1 MSVNSHQAPPTPKQF
16 VMVQSLTGVKH
27 ALYLIVTLFSFILF
41 IVSCVVVPYE
51 RDTYGG
57 YNPPAAELAFTGAVG
72 AFFTPVFVWAQ
83 RVRPDFIFNS
93 FAAELAYCTFM
104 WFFLL
109 GGVGGLSSQT
119 YDLLACQNLFICR
132 GFSTMMAFAW
142 LNWIIFT
149 LITGFMLVVMGKL
162 WSRKMPIK
170 WTAPLKHL
178 FLASRGEEEQ
188 FSDPSAPEKSTSARP
203 SAEA

>member
-1 MSVNSHQAPPTPKQF
+1 MSASNQAPTPKQF
-16 VMVQSLTGVKH
+16 VM
-27 ALYLIVTLFSFILF
+27 
-41 IVSCVVVPYE
+41 

-57 YNPPAAELAFTGAVG
+57 YNPPAAELAFTAAVG

-93 FAAELAYCTFM
+93 LAAELAYCTFM

-149 LITGFMLVVMGKL
+149 LITGFLLVILAKL
-162 WSRKMPIK
+162 WSRQSPIK
-170 WTAPLKHL
+170 WTAPTKVVY
-178 FLASRGEEEQ
+178 LASRGELEQ
-188 FSDPSAPEKSTSARP
+188 FSDPSIPEKQTTSA
-203 SAEA
+203 SLEA

>member
-1 MSVNSHQAPPTPKQF
+1 MSSSSNQAPTPKQF
-16 VMVQSLTGVKH
+16 VMTQSLTGVKH
-27 ALYLIVTLFSFILF
+27 ALYMIVALFSFILF
-41 IVSCVVVPYE
+41 IVGCVVVPFE

-57 YNPPAAELAFTGAVG
+57 YNPPAAELAFVGAVG

-93 FAAELAYCTFM
+93 LAAELAYCLFM

-109 GGVGGLSSQT
+109 GGAGGLSSQT

-149 LITGFMLVVMGKL
+149 VVTAFLMVIIGKL
-162 WSRKMPIK
+162 WSRQSPVK
-170 WTAPLKHL
+170 WTAPVKHL
-178 FLASRGEEEQ
+178 YLASRGEVEQ
-188 FSDPSAPEKSTSARP
+188 FSDPSIPEKSPRSSSAGQ
-203 SAEA
+203 A